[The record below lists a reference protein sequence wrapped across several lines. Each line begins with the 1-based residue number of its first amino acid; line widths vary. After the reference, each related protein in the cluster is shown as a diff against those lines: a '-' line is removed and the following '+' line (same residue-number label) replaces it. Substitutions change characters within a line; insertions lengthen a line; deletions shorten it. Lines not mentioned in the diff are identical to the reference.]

1 MKKMIVLALLTF
13 VLVGCGEAQV
23 ESKTP
28 VASPLKQTQEISA
41 TLEATPYAQIVSQI
55 GTTPMLL
62 EFGSTSC
69 ASCVEMG
76 KLLYRVKKEYPQSAI
91 YFIEVRNEQQA
102 IRDYK
107 IQMIPTQVYLDAKGA
122 ESERHIGAVTYEQLI
137 AKLKAQNVLKD
148 TNGK

>member
-1 MKKMIVLALLTF
+1 MKKKIILAVLTF
-13 VLVGCGEAQV
+13 VLVGCGDAQV

-28 VASPLKQTQEISA
+28 IASPLKKTQESSLM
-41 TLEATPYAQIVSQI
+41 LEATPYAQIVPQI
-55 GTTPMLL
+55 GKTPMLL

-76 KLLYRVKKEYPQSAI
+76 KLLYRVKQEYPQSAI

-122 ESERHIGAVTYEQLI
+122 ESDRHIGAVNYELLI
-137 AKLKAQNVLKD
+137 AKLKEQKIIF
-148 TNGK
+148 

>member
-1 MKKMIVLALLTF
+1 MKKKIILAVLTLL
-13 VLVGCGEAQV
+13 LVGCSEAKV
-23 ESKTP
+23 EDKKP
-28 VASPLKQTQEISA
+28 IVSPLQQTKEVS
-41 TLEATPYAQIVSQI
+41 TMLEATPYAQISAQI

-137 AKLKAQNVLKD
+137 AKLKAQNVL
-148 TNGK
+148 

>member
-1 MKKMIVLALLTF
+1 MKKKIVLAVLAF
-13 VLVGCGEAQV
+13 VLVGCAEAAQV

-28 VASPLKQTQEISA
+28 VVSPLKKTQEVSG
-41 TLEATPYAQIVSQI
+41 TLEATPYAQIASQI
-55 GTTPMLL
+55 GTKPMLL

-76 KLLYRVKKEYPQSAI
+76 KLLYRAKQEYPQSAI

-107 IQMIPTQVYLDAKGA
+107 IQMIPTQVYLDAKGT
-122 ESERHIGAVTYEQLI
+122 ESERHIVAVTYEQLI
-137 AKLKAQNVLKD
+137 AKLKAQNVIF
-148 TNGK
+148 

>member
-1 MKKMIVLALLTF
+1 MKKIIVLALLTF
-13 VLVGCGEAQV
+13 VLVGCGEPKV

-28 VASPLKQTQEISA
+28 AASSLKQTHESSLM
-41 TLEATPYAQIVSQI
+41 LEATPYAQIVPQI
-55 GTTPMLL
+55 GTKPMLL

-76 KLLYRVKKEYPQSAI
+76 KLLYRVKQEYPQSAI

-107 IQMIPTQVYLDAKGA
+107 IQMIPTQVYLDAKGT
-122 ESERHIGAVTYEQLI
+122 ESDRHIGATNYERLI
-137 AKLKAQNVLKD
+137 AKLKEQKIIL
-148 TNGK
+148 

>member
-1 MKKMIVLALLTF
+1 MKKKIILAVLAF

-28 VASPLKQTQEISA
+28 IASPLKKTQESSA
-41 TLEATPYAQIVSQI
+41 MLEATPYAQIVPQI
-55 GTTPMLL
+55 GTKPMLL

-76 KLLYRVKKEYPQSAI
+76 KLLYRVKQEYPQSAI
-91 YFIEVRNEQQA
+91 YFIEVRSEQQA

-107 IQMIPTQVYLDAKGA
+107 IQMIPTQVYLDAKGS
-122 ESERHIGAVTYEQLI
+122 ESDRHIGAVNYELLI
-137 AKLKAQNVLKD
+137 AKLKEQKIIF
-148 TNGK
+148 